1 MSGQGPSMPSQPRPP
16 AYRPLPYRPPT
27 PVSVIFGRIIAF
39 LGIAAALTCSV
50 IWAGVGA
57 MALAAGPLCLECVR
71 DWLPPVAVG
80 VIGPLVPLVMWTVA
94 LIAQWRNPLLLL
106 WSLVVWPVLGAFN
119 VWAIE
124 DFASL
129 FNR

>member
-1 MSGQGPSMPSQPRPP
+1 MRPGP
-16 AYRPLPYRPPT
+16 AYRPPT

-39 LGIAAALTCSV
+39 AGLAAAVTCCV
-50 IWAGVGA
+50 IWIVVGVAA
-57 MALAAGPLCLECVR
+57 MAAGPLCVECIR

-94 LIAQWRNPLLLL
+94 LVAQWRNPLLLL
-106 WSLVVWPVLGAFN
+106 WSLVIWPVLGAVN

-124 DFASL
+124 DFAAL
-129 FNR
+129 FNQ